1 MQRFCMTALLFFSL
15 VVASGAVRAEVAH
28 DATIPP
34 KPSVTKEISL
44 STAIPSGSGKESM
57 NLVLQSRLQRAGK
70 AVLATAFAII
80 LAGVVLIEVD
90 PYSIAI
96 GDWGFAAVGV
106 GLGAFIT
113 SAFMLGLSRPVH
125 FRDHPAER
133 KHRFSLIPSRG
144 LAIGYVRT
152 F

>member
-1 MQRFCMTALLFFSL
+1 MRRLCATTLLFFSL
-15 VVASGAVRAEVAH
+15 VTAGGAVRAAEHSA
-28 DATIPP
+28 DAMPVR
-34 KPSVTKEISL
+34 PSTPKEISL
-44 STAIPSGSGKESM
+44 STTTHSNEDESSA

-70 AVLATAFAII
+70 IVLATAFAII
-80 LAGVVLIEVD
+80 AAGVVLIEID
-90 PYSIAI
+90 PYSMAI

-125 FRDHPAER
+125 LREKTTR
-133 KHRFSLIPSRG
+133 GGHRFSLMPSRG
-144 LAIGYVRT
+144 LTIGYART